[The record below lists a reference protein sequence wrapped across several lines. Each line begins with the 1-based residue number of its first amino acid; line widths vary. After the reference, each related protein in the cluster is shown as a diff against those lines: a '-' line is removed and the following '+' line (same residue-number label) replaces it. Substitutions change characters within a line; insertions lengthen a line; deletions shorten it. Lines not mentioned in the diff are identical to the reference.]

1 MQALWMLAAAFF
13 FATMAVCVKIASE
26 HFNSAELV
34 FYRGLLGMLFMWAL
48 ARVRGVRLA
57 TRFPRM
63 HMWRSLVGVIA
74 LGTWFYAIAH
84 LPLAT
89 AMTLNYMSSVWI
101 AAFLVGGA
109 MLMGVLPARG
119 ILRPAQDERQS
130 ESVGAIEPS
139 AAPTQASSAPCSSE
153 RGSATPKAREATSV
167 GARSTAGPP
176 QGGTDPCF
184 SERGSAT
191 PKAREAT
198 SVGAIFSQGPL
209 VLTVITGFIGVV
221 MMLRPTLE
229 QNQAFAGLIGLMSGL
244 LAAFAYMQVMALA
257 RVGEPETR
265 TVFYF
270 ALGSALAG
278 GLGMGVAGVSEWHGK
293 PALWLI
299 PLGVLASLGQLCMTR
314 AYSLAKT
321 HHATLLV
328 ANLQYSGIV
337 FGAVYSL
344 LLFGDQIAL
353 IGWAGMAL
361 IVASGMAAT
370 FLRARAAPDSPAE
383 EH

>member
-13 FATMAVCVKIASE
+13 FASMAVCVKFASE

-34 FYRGLLGMLFMWAL
+34 FYRGLLGMFFMWVL
-48 ARVRGVRLA
+48 ARSRGISLA
-57 TRFPRM
+57 TRFPGM
-63 HMWRSLVGVIA
+63 HMWRSLVGVIS
-74 LGTWFYAIAH
+74 LGAWFYAIAH

-109 MLMGVLPARG
+109 LLMGLLPARG
-119 ILRPAQDERQS
+119 DRPA
-130 ESVGAIEPS
+130 IP
-139 AAPTQASSAPCSSE
+139 AAGMT
-153 RGSATPKAREATSV
+153 
-167 GARSTAGPP
+167 
-176 QGGTDPCF
+176 
-184 SERGSAT
+184 
-191 PKAREAT
+191 
-198 SVGAIFSQGPL
+198 QGPL
-209 VLTVITGFIGVV
+209 VLTVIAGFIGVI
-221 MMLRPTLE
+221 MMLRPTIE
-229 QNQAFAGLIGLMSGL
+229 QNQAFAGLVGLMSGL

-270 ALGSALAG
+270 AVGSAVAG
-278 GLGMGVAGVSEWHGK
+278 GLAMTVVGVSEWHWR

-321 HHATLLV
+321 RSATLVV

-337 FGAVYSL
+337 FGAIYSL
-344 LLFGDQIAL
+344 LLFGERLPL

-361 IVASGMAAT
+361 IMASGIAAT
-370 FLRARAAPDSPAE
+370 VLRARAAPGAPAE

>member
-13 FATMAVCVKIASE
+13 FATMAVCVKFASE

-34 FYRGLLGMLFMWAL
+34 FYRGLLGMFFMWAL
-48 ARVRGVRLA
+48 ARSRGISLA
-57 TRFPRM
+57 TRFPGM
-63 HMWRSLVGVIA
+63 HMWRSLVGVIS
-74 LGTWFYAIAH
+74 LGAWFYAIAH

-109 MLMGVLPARG
+109 LLMGLLPARG
-119 ILRPAQDERQS
+119 DRPTA
-130 ESVGAIEPS
+130 P
-139 AAPTQASSAPCSSE
+139 AA
-153 RGSATPKAREATSV
+153 GL
-167 GARSTAGPP
+167 
-176 QGGTDPCF
+176 
-184 SERGSAT
+184 
-191 PKAREAT
+191 
-198 SVGAIFSQGPL
+198 SQGPL
-209 VLTVITGFIGVV
+209 VLTVIAGFIGVI
-221 MMLRPTLE
+221 MMLRPTIE
-229 QNQAFAGLIGLMSGL
+229 QNQAFAGLVGLMSGL

-270 ALGSALAG
+270 AVGSA
-278 GLGMGVAGVSEWHGK
+278 VAGALAMSVTGVSDWHWK

-314 AYSLAKT
+314 AYTRAKT
-321 HHATLLV
+321 RSATLVV

-337 FGAVYSL
+337 FGAIYSL
-344 LLFGDQIAL
+344 LLFGERLPL

-361 IVASGMAAT
+361 IMASGIAAT
-370 FLRARAAPDSPAE
+370 VLRARAAPDSPAE